1 MGAEQIRIR
10 PPRLNGDSG
19 DAKLW
24 TARMAGNRPTQTL
37 TARSFPALRSPW
49 ACLTYVCFLAW
60 ESWRELSHFMANPA
74 STGVAIVIMAI
85 QMVSPLLPGLAYAV
99 TYLSWRR
106 SPPWFLSAGTL
117 CLTGLVTA
125 AIEMFVYANR

>member
-10 PPRLNGDSG
+10 PPRLNGESG
-19 DAKLW
+19 DANVVDR
-24 TARMAGNRPTQTL
+24 TNDRQQADADIDCQV
-37 TARSFPALRSPW
+37 FPRLAITVGLL
-49 ACLTYVCFLAW
+49 AYGYFLAW

-74 STGVAIVIMAI
+74 STDVAIVLLAI

-106 SPPWFLSAGTL
+106 SPPWFLSAGAL

-125 AIEMFVYANR
+125 AIEMFVYASR

>member
-10 PPRLNGDSG
+10 QLGLNGDRG
-19 DAKLW
+19 EANVVDRTNDRQQADANVDCPVFSRLAI
-24 TARMAGNRPTQTL
+24 TVGLLAYG
-37 TARSFPALRSPW
+37 
-49 ACLTYVCFLAW
+49 YFLAC
-60 ESWRELSHFMANPA
+60 ESWREVSQFMANPA

-85 QMVSPLLPGLAYAV
+85 QLVSPLLPGLAYAV

-106 SPPWFLSAGTL
+106 NPPWFLSAGAL

-125 AIEMFVYANR
+125 AIEMFVYANG

>member
-1 MGAEQIRIR
+1 MDRTKVGPQA
-10 PPRLNGDSG
+10 DS
-19 DAKLW
+19 DVDC
-24 TARMAGNRPTQTL
+24 QV
-37 TARSFPALRSPW
+37 FPCLAVTVGL
-49 ACLTYVCFLAW
+49 LTYGCFLAW

-85 QMVSPLLPGLAYAV
+85 QMVAPLLPGLAYAV

-125 AIEMFVYANR
+125 AIEMFVYANG

>member
-10 PPRLNGDSG
+10 QLRLNGDRG
-19 DAKLW
+19 EANVVD
-24 TARMAGNRPTQTL
+24 RPNDRQEAGADVGRQV
-37 TARSFPALRSPW
+37 FPRIAITVGLI
-49 ACLTYVCFLAW
+49 AYGYFLAW

-74 STGVAIVIMAI
+74 STDMAIVTVAI

-106 SPPWFLSAGTL
+106 SPPWFLSVGIL
-117 CLTGLVTA
+117 CVMGPVIA
-125 AIEMFVYANR
+125 VIEMFVYSNR